1 MFREKTGT
9 GSRRLEPRV
18 RNVFV
23 DVFVDVFVG
32 KNPFEVS
39 ANDVLISVIGRT
51 IGINLAELNNEPASE
66 IPDPLREL
74 HCVQM

>member
-18 RNVFV
+18 RN
-23 DVFVDVFVG
+23 VFVDVFVG

-74 HCVQM
+74 HCFQM